1 MNNIKTVYIEGNVGS
16 GKSTFL
22 SLLKDHL
29 DLQIVYEPIE
39 LWQNID
45 GHNLLEKFFLDQ
57 RRWAFTFQ
65 SYIVATRIDQLHDAV
80 MYNHGRVQCVER
92 SVFSSR
98 YCFAQNL
105 FDTGKMSDLEWALY
119 QKLWDR
125 DIRDEISKPSGFIYL
140 RTPAEICFQRIEH
153 RGRNEEHPISLQ
165 YLKQL
170 EKKHDDWLLHSSI
183 GDQQLSQVPVLVLD
197 NSKDFIKDVELQRK
211 YIQSINKF
219 IEQI

>member
-1 MNNIKTVYIEGNVGS
+1 MNNTKRVYIEGNVGS

-29 DLQIVYEPIE
+29 ALQIVYEPIE

-45 GHNLLEKFFLDQ
+45 GYNLLQKFFLDQ
-57 RRWAFTFQ
+57 ERWAFAFQ
-65 SYIVATRIDQLHDAV
+65 SYIVATRIDQLHDA
-80 MYNHGRVQCVER
+80 MAYNHGKIQCIER

-125 DIRDEISKPSGFIYL
+125 DMHDEIRKPAGFIYL
-140 RTPAEICFQRIEH
+140 RTPAEICFKRIEH
-153 RGRNEEHPISLQ
+153 RGRNEEEPISLS

-170 EKKHDDWLLHSSI
+170 EKKHDDWLLHASSI
-183 GDQQLSQVPVLVLD
+183 DQKLSQVPVLVID
-197 NSKDFIKDVELQRK
+197 NQKDFVKDIDLQGK
-211 YIQSINKF
+211 YIQSVKKF
-219 IEQI
+219 IEQL

>member
-1 MNNIKTVYIEGNVGS
+1 MSNIKTVYVEGNVGS

-29 DLQIVYEPIE
+29 DVQIIYEPVE

-45 GHNLLEKFFLDQ
+45 GHNLLEQFFLDQ
-57 RRWAFTFQ
+57 RRWAFTLQ
-65 SYIVATRIDQLHDAV
+65 SYVATTRIDQLLDAA
-80 MYNHGRVQCVER
+80 MYNHNRVACIER

-105 FDTGKMSDLEWALY
+105 FDIGKMSDLEWVLY

-125 DIRDEISKPSGFIYL
+125 DVRDDIAKPAGFIYL
-140 RTPAEICFQRIEH
+140 RTPAEICFKRIEH
-153 RGRNEEHPISLQ
+153 RGRQEEHPLSLE

-170 EKKHDDWLLHSSI
+170 EKKHDDWLLHGLI
-183 GDQQLSQVPVLVLD
+183 DHKKLLHVPVLVLD
-197 NSKDFIKDVELQRK
+197 NSKDIIADVVLQQK
-211 YIQSINKF
+211 HIQSVKNF
-219 IEQI
+219 IEQL